1 MRIELTSEQLLKR
14 TNSRCMVCHA
24 ECPGEVWKVGDAKR
38 QRVFLRRTCAE
49 HGEAEVCIASDARFY
64 WLAQGDP
71 QNACCGGNA
80 CSASDG
86 AVRGTLGRNAAGSAG
101 FQPAPSGILPD
112 GRDGALQHEGANE
125 PRAVSRR
132 QDAGDGGLE
141 ARAPLD
147 SRVAPFETLST
158 CLALIEIVNSCNLA
172 CPTCFADSPRSTAVD
187 AVPLAD
193 LQRRIQGVIDRK
205 GGIEILQ
212 LSGGEPTLHP
222 QFAELLA
229 WLHANPG
236 IDYVLLNTNGVRLA
250 HDDAF
255 LDQLGKTFRYG
266 KFQLYLQFDGPQE
279 AGQRTLRGADLR
291 ATRRRAIERC
301 GALNIPITL
310 AMTVTPENLAQV
322 WAAVEFGLAYPN
334 IRGVAFQPMFTS
346 GRVGGN
352 DEWRMTNDERGP
364 KSEVDF
370 APADR
375 HSSSVIRHLPPRLNT
390 ADIILAAVEQAAGRL
405 RYEDFTPLPCGDPNC
420 ATIGYLLKT
429 PDGQTRSVSEF
440 IDFAKVQGFL
450 RDKVRYSLEDLLQ
463 CGCES
468 EPLGAVLKEFEL
480 NETNTFRLFIK
491 PFMDAGTWD
500 EDRIDRCCTHVI
512 RPDGKLDSFCR
523 YYSGF
528 GTDDASP
535 LAGAFKKPVILSE
548 VPGGRRRAGTPSKDL

>member
-1 MRIELTSEQLLKR
+1 MRFQVSSEQLLKR
-14 TNSRCMVCHA
+14 TKSRCPVCRV
-24 ECPGEVWKVGDAKR
+24 ECPGEVWKIGDAKK
-38 QRVFLRRTCAE
+38 QRVVMRRTCAE

-71 QNACCGGNA
+71 QNACCGGGA

-86 AVRGTLGRNAAGSAG
+86 VVRGTLGRNVEKAKG
-101 FQPAPSGILPD
+101 
-112 GRDGALQHEGANE
+112 EGEKAMAE
-125 PRAVSRR
+125 T
-132 QDAGDGGLE
+132 DGGDLSPF
-141 ARAPLD
+141 AFRP
-147 SRVAPFETLST
+147 SPFEHLST
-158 CLALIEIVNSCNLA
+158 CLALIEIVTSCNLA
-172 CPTCFADSPRSTAVD
+172 CPTCFADSPRSTQVD
-187 AVPLAD
+187 AVPLAE
-193 LQRRIQGVIDRK
+193 LQARIQGVIDRK

-250 HDDAF
+250 TDDAF

-291 ATRRRAIERC
+291 ETRRRAIERC

-322 WAAVEFGLAYPN
+322 WAAVEFGLGYPN
-334 IRGVAFQPMFTS
+334 IRGVAFQPMFAS
-346 GRVGGN
+346 GRTPERMKDEGG
-352 DEWRMTNDERGP
+352 RMNQAAAA
-364 KSEVDF
+364 SA
-370 APADR
+370 APL
-375 HSSSVIRHLPPRLNT
+375 HPSSFRLHPFPLTT

-420 ATIGYLLKT
+420 ATIGYLLKANGRT
-429 PDGQTRSVSEF
+429 YSVSEF
-440 IDFAKVQGFL
+440 IDFGKVQGFL

-468 EPLGAVLKEFEL
+468 EPLGALLKEFEL

-528 GTDDASP
+528 P
-535 LAGAFKKPVILSE
+535 
-548 VPGGRRRAGTPSKDL
+548 TP